1 MWRFVNSP
9 FGRTLKGIRESESRM
24 RTLGYDVHL
33 HLFIGFVVSGFF
45 AGVAGTLYGF
55 FNNFVSPTSVGLTT
69 SVTGLL
75 MALIGGAGT
84 LVGGLIGAIII
95 ISLQVFVSEY
105 TERWSMVLG
114 LMFIVIIV
122 FAPEGVIGKLRQ
134 LFAARG
140 AQTGAQAKLP
150 S

>member
-1 MWRFVNSP
+1 
-9 FGRTLKGIRESESRM
+9 
-24 RTLGYDVHL
+24 
-33 HLFIGFVVSGFF
+33 
-45 AGVAGTLYGF
+45 
-55 FNNFVSPTSVGLTT
+55 
-69 SVTGLL
+69 